1 MESVFLND
9 SVVLYNS
16 TRKPGFVYKFNRKK
30 GNEYR
35 CCRCRDLGKERSIT
49 VVNDVVVGVKHPED
63 GHHPECGPTSA
74 AAAAAT
80 FIARNM
86 RAEVRNS
93 IV

>member
-1 MESVFLND
+1 MYL
-9 SVVLYNS
+9 S
-16 TRKPGFVYKFNRKK
+16 TRSYASDSSSPISISILST
-30 GNEYR
+30 EIA
-35 CCRCRDLGKERSIT
+35 RSIT